1 MEKDLKDYLIQSK
14 KDKFKK
20 KEKKEDNKNIYNPN
34 NNVFKILKILDEEKI
49 IFSSKEWI
57 KFTLNKKIEY
67 ILNYL
72 NEQNNIYN
80 FNKDQYDYNK
90 KYLTDNIENL
100 HINFNFNN
108 DCITSINID
117 IDTDNKY
124 III

>member
-1 MEKDLKDYLIQSK
+1 MEKDLKDYLIQDK
-14 KDKFKK
+14 KDKLKK

-34 NNVFKILKILDEEKI
+34 NNVFKILKILDEEI
-49 IFSSKEWI
+49 INFSSKEWI

-100 HINFNFNN
+100 YINFNFNN
-108 DCITSINID
+108 DCITSINVD
-117 IDTDNKY
+117 IDSDNKY

>member
-1 MEKDLKDYLIQSK
+1 MEKDLKDYLIQDK
-14 KDKFKK
+14 KDKLKK

-108 DCITSINID
+108 DCITSINVD
-117 IDTDNKY
+117 IDSDNKY

>member
-117 IDTDNKY
+117 IDSDNKY